1 MTADRGVGG
10 REGRDARARAHDT
23 RGMSTRR
30 RWTTETI
37 HATLEP
43 LVAELGRMPTRTE
56 LADRGLSGLTSA
68 MQRHGGVAEWR
79 ARMTQPRAVPHEAIA
94 TRAYFIALAEQGGD
108 PFVHWLT

>member
-10 REGRDARARAHDT
+10 REGRDARARAHDP
-23 RGMSTRR
+23 RDMSTRR

-37 HATLEP
+37 QATLEP

-79 ARMTQPRAVPHEAIA
+79 ARMTHEAIA
-94 TRAYFIALAEQGGD
+94 LRAYFLALEERGGD
-108 PFVHWLT
+108 PL